1 MISFLSLIFIKNEGK
16 LIELFFIDIINS
28 WKLYVV
34 DIKFDHTKAT
44 RRQIVYN
51 EIYPP
56 IIEKQKI
63 IDLWERSVYQLNE
76 QFCSTEKGNPHAY
89 RVTEKAHAILFEKK
103 FQPMYFEQLAFAIKW
118 AGWPV
123 TKLYSHNTFE

>member
-1 MISFLSLIFIKNEGK
+1 MSLIFVKNEGQ
-16 LIELFFIDIINS
+16 LIELFYIDIINS

-51 EIYPP
+51 EIYLP

-63 IDLWERSVYQLNE
+63 IDLWERSVYQLVE
-76 QFCSTEKGNPHAY
+76 QFCSTEKGNPRTY
-89 RVTEKAHAILFEKK
+89 RVTEKAHATLFEKK
-103 FQPMYFEQLAFAIKW
+103 VQPTYFEQLAFAIKR
-118 AGWPV
+118 AQ
-123 TKLYSHNTFE
+123 N